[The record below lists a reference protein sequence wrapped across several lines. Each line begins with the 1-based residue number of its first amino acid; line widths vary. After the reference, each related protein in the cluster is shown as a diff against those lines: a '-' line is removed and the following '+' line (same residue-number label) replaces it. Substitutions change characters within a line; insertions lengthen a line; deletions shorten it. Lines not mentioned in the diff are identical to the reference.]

1 MAVRLDMMEFLFR
14 LVRGRDAHAQ
24 CRSPL
29 RRWQRNGSAFCLAIA
44 VVFVTGTAFNSPAH
58 ADTDAGLAYLKEGY
72 YIKALQELIP
82 AAEAGDVRAQVNLGS
97 IYYYGEGI
105 AANFDKAFRW
115 YHAAALQGDA
125 DAQIGLAIMYIHGQG
140 VAGDLAIAHMWL
152 TLALDKLPPGYDH
165 DRVSVNRDYIGAQL
179 SSSQLVESSNLVQH
193 WYQNHQAP

>member
-1 MAVRLDMMEFLFR
+1 MMGFLFR
-14 LVRGRDAHAQ
+14 LVRGNGG
-24 CRSPL
+24 CRQSRSLL
-29 RRWQRNGSAFCLAIA
+29 RQWQRSGSAVCLAIA
-44 VVFVTGTAFNSPAH
+44 IAFAAGIAFAGAAC
-58 ADTDAGLAYLKEGY
+58 ADTDAGIAYLKEGY
-72 YIKALQELIP
+72 YIKALAELIP
-82 AAEAGDVRAQVNLGS
+82 AAEAGDVRAQTNLGS